1 MRPLP
6 LIACLFTAA
15 VGGGLAVHAL
25 DGRAAGDRP
34 ASAPDTRALDAQAAA
49 ATSGA
54 NRLMAAAAA
63 AAEAA
68 VPSAQAALPAMA
80 AGAAPSL
87 APMLEGV
94 TPAVVNI
101 YTRQVVEVQ
110 SPLAADPLF
119 RRFFGI
125 PDGPQRRES
134 QSLGSGV
141 IVDAERGYVLTN
153 HHVVDNATEVSVQ
166 LHDGRTVE
174 AEFIGSDPGTDVAL
188 IRIPAENLRALPLAN
203 SQGLRVGDFVVA
215 VGNPFG
221 LGQTVTSGIVSAVGR
236 SGLTGLG
243 FQDFIQTDAS
253 INPGNSGGALV
264 NLRGELVGINTASF
278 NPRGSAAGNIGLGFA
293 IPANLAREV
302 MRQLLVYGE
311 VKRGSLGLEL
321 ADLTPRFAQE
331 LGLDARV
338 RGAIVTRVYRNSPG
352 EAAGLRP
359 GDVITGIN
367 GQRVDGA
374 QPLRNAEGLLP
385 INQPATLDVRRGGQ
399 SLRLQA
405 TLREPPKQLPGS
417 DIDPRLAGATLG
429 EMADRFRDAGLV
441 GVAVADV
448 DPRSR
453 AAQNGLRAG
462 DRIFGVNGRRVDNL
476 AALRSALAQPPPRL
490 VVRVQRGA
498 QQGDLELR

>member
-1 MRPLP
+1 MRPTALA
-6 LIACLFTAA
+6 ACLFAA
-15 VGGGLAVHAL
+15 ALGGGLATRVLMPAPGP
-25 DGRAAGDRP
+25 DAAPEGVPR
-34 ASAPDTRALDAQAAA
+34 LAAA
-49 ATSGA
+49 A
-54 NRLMAAAAA
+54 LAAAPVP

-68 VPSAQAALPAMA
+68 VPATATVPAL
-80 AGAAPSL
+80 PSL
-87 APMLEGV
+87 APMLEQV

-101 YTRQVVEVQ
+101 YTRQVVEVR
-110 SPLAADPLF
+110 SPLAGDPLL
-119 RRFFGI
+119 RRFFGL
-125 PDGPQRRES
+125 PDTPQRQES

-153 HHVVDNATEVSVQ
+153 HHVVQNATAVSVQ
-166 LHDGRTVE
+166 LRDGRTVE

-188 IRIPAENLRALPLAN
+188 IRIPTKDLTALPLGD

-311 VKRGSLGLEL
+311 VKRGSLGVDLV
-321 ADLTPRFAQE
+321 DLTPRFAEE
-331 LGLDARV
+331 LGVPATT
-338 RGAIVTRVYRNSPG
+338 RGAIVSRVYRNAPG

-359 GDVITGIN
+359 GDIVTAIN
-367 GQRVDGA
+367 GQRVDAA
-374 QPLRNAEGLLP
+374 QALRNAEGLLP
-385 INQPATLDVRRGGQ
+385 VNQPVTLDVLRGDQ
-399 SLRLQA
+399 RLSLRA
-405 TLREPPKQLPGS
+405 TLREQPKQLPGAE
-417 DIDPRLAGATLG
+417 IDARLTGAVIG
-429 EMADRFRDAGLV
+429 EVAQRFREGGVV
-441 GVAVADV
+441 GVTVVDV

-453 AAQNGLRAG
+453 AGLNGLRAG
-462 DRIFGVNGRRVDNL
+462 DRVFGVNGRRIDGLNAL
-476 AALRSALAQPPPRL
+476 RAALASPPPRL
-490 VVRVQRGA
+490 VLAVQRGA
-498 QQGDLELR
+498 QQGELELR